1 MNGDGMN
8 SDGMNRGEGFDFEG
22 DLIALLP
29 QLRAFARSLVGT
41 DGDDLVQDSLVRAL
55 KARHTFVP
63 GTNLKAW
70 MFTILR
76 NQWVTSGRRKR
87 VETGLAEEHAPPT
100 PPTQEHA
107 VALRDFARLLKR
119 LPVKQREALL
129 LVAAEGFS
137 YEEAAAISRTSVG
150 TVKSRVSRAR
160 AFLAPMFLA
169 ATPLGCKP
177 ISDRPGRHAP
187 RAARTAVADAAPVVL
202 GAAASPSA
210 RRSAETPT

>member
-1 MNGDGMN
+1 M
-8 SDGMNRGEGFDFEG
+8 SSLGFDFEG
-22 DLIALLP
+22 DIITLLP
-29 QLRAFARSLVGT
+29 QLRAFARSLVGY
-41 DGDDLVQDSLVRAL
+41 DGDDLVQDALVRAL
-55 KARHTFVP
+55 KSRHTFVP

-76 NQWVTSGRRKR
+76 NQWVTAGRRKR
-87 VETGLAEEHAPPT
+87 IETGLIDDHVPPT

-119 LPVKQREALL
+119 LPTKQREALL

-169 ATPLGCKP
+169 ATPLGCAP
-177 ISDRPGRHAP
+177 ISDRRAPDAGDAPHASP
-187 RAARTAVADAAPVVL
+187 QRPAQPEPTLQGQPPMRA
-202 GAAASPSA
+202 PSA
-210 RRSAETPT
+210 RRSAETPI